1 MKKILLLLL
10 IISNIS
16 SASVT
21 YDLTGGNL
29 TYSSPYSSLN
39 VEATLSIIAEVSQ
52 TLTTQ
57 QEILSFFNSSIFSI
71 KMTTSEGLLTEMNN
85 SNTEWIFQYEENILS
100 TTLIVSPE
108 KMTYISNAA
117 DDGGG
122 IVLRTNGLNGTGV
135 SFGVAQFST
144 YNNTFNNLPG
154 ANFITFDYRA
164 VNQGS
169 EARTYGTPFVFNA
182 VPEPSALSLLA
193 VGLGGLAMMRRRRS

>member
-57 QEILSFFNSSIFSI
+57 QEILSFFNSSLFSI
-71 KMTTSEGLLTEMNN
+71 KMTTSGGLLTEMNN
-85 SNTEWIFQYEENILS
+85 SNTEWIFQNSGNILS

-108 KMTYISNAA
+108 KMTLVSNA
-117 DDGGG
+117 DDGGE
-122 IVLRTNGLNGTGV
+122 IVLRTNGLNGTGA
-135 SFGVAQFST
+135 SFGVAQFRT
-144 YNNTFNNLPG
+144 YNNTVNNLPG
-154 ANFITFDYRA
+154 GNFIGFDYRA
-164 VNQGS
+164 VNQGY

-182 VPEPSALSLLA
+182 VPEPSALSLIA

>member
-1 MKKILLLLL
+1 MKKIILLLL

-57 QEILSFFNSSIFSI
+57 QEILSFFNSSTFSI

-85 SNTEWIFQYEENILS
+85 SNTEWIFQNVGNILS

-108 KMTYISNAA
+108 KMTLVSNA
-117 DDGGG
+117 DDGGE

-135 SFGVAQFST
+135 SFGVVQFR
-144 YNNTFNNLPG
+144 NTFNTVYG
-154 ANFITFDYRA
+154 GNFINFNYRA
-164 VNQGS
+164 VNNGH
-169 EARTYGTPFVFNA
+169 EDRTDTPFVFNA